1 MRLVITT
8 PTTVVLDVSSVKS
21 VRAEDSTGSFG
32 IMAGH
37 ADFLTV
43 LEISVLIWRDG
54 DGREH
59 CAALR
64 GGVFRVR
71 DGDVVEIATREA
83 IVCEQI
89 GHLREHVLMEMT
101 RSTEA
106 EKAARRGALSL
117 EQSVIRRLYGY
128 IRPTERAPRK
138 RERPWTVDGES

>member
-8 PTTVVLDVSSVKS
+8 PTTIVMDVSSVNS

-43 LEISVLIWRDG
+43 LGVSVLMWRDG

-64 GGVFRVR
+64 GGVLRVR
-71 DGDVVEIATREA
+71 GGDVVEIATREA
-83 IVCEQI
+83 IVCDRL

-101 RSTEA
+101 RSAEA
-106 EKAARRGALSL
+106 GKAARRGALSL
-117 EQSVIRRLYGY
+117 EQSVIRHLYGY
-128 IRPTERAPRK
+128 LRPAEHAPRN

>member
-1 MRLVITT
+1 VRLVITT
-8 PTTVVLDVSSVKS
+8 PTTIVLDVSSVKS
-21 VRAEDSTGSFG
+21 VRAEDATGSFG

-43 LEISVLIWRDG
+43 LGVSVLIWRDG

-59 CAALR
+59 CVALR
-64 GGVFRVR
+64 GGVLRVR
-71 DGDVVEIATREA
+71 DGDIVEIATREA
-83 IVCEQI
+83 IVCERL

-101 RSTEA
+101 RNTEA

-117 EQSVIRRLYGY
+117 EQSVIRHLYGY